1 MQTLM
6 GDIKLL
12 LNQEQNPENWGQA
25 QDVVLYNTKLLPPE
39 TFDLFLP
46 SFSPPSTVLGED

>member
-1 MQTLM
+1 M